1 MENLKEEKQAM
12 EMYYEMKVEDLEH
25 KITEMVE
32 QHEQDK
38 IKLIEDLNADYA
50 HMKHELEILEA
61 VNKQR
66 GLQVKKLQEN
76 LKDAH

>member
-1 MENLKEEKQAM
+1 
-12 EMYYEMKVEDLEH
+12 
-25 KITEMVE
+25 
-32 QHEQDK
+32 
-38 IKLIEDLNADYA
+38 
-50 HMKHELEILEA
+50 MKHELEILEA